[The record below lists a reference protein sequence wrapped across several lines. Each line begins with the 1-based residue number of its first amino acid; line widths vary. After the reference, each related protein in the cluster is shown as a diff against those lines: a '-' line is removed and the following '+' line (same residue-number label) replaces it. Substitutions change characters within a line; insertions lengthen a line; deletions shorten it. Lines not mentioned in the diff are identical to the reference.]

1 MMLDEKKIPAEM
13 RAMPNW
19 VLWQYSESKGKVP
32 FNAKTLRGAMSNNV
46 NTWSDFDTAYNALI
60 NHQEFTGLGFMLSD
74 GINCIDLDNK
84 EEDNLLSDD
93 DFQALLDDCL
103 SEIPS
108 YCEVSF
114 SGKGYHIFSKGILPE
129 GSRRKGHVEMYD
141 KARFIAITGNIY
153 KDYSSL
159 INAQDGLNA
168 IHGKYLG
175 GIKKVAQEACNH
187 AVVDYSVT
195 ASKVLE
201 RAKNN
206 SKFMTLY
213 SGNWKSLGFKS
224 QSEADSSFAS
234 LLAFYA
240 GKNISVMDEIFR
252 SSGLMR
258 EKYERVQNGSTYG
271 RITLESAASFVT
283 DVYKE
288 YVEDT
293 RMVDYKVGKKKVK
306 IQKVAG
312 EVVNPII
319 TSSRFTDTANSSLL
333 INEYGEDILWNFDN
347 EIWMIWGGN
356 TWKDD
361 VKDEV
366 RIYAEK
372 VANDALE
379 DAKKKGDNFG
389 IKNALRMLNTT
400 GKNNM
405 INEAKHHRGITNA
418 ECDKDKFLINTQ
430 SGIVNLKTNGLLASN
445 RDEHM
450 TKVTSACVDGGVPKL
465 WLSFLNDIFQGNK
478 ELINYVQ
485 KAVGYTLSGSIKEQ
499 VVFILFGEGN
509 NGKSVFVDT
518 LENALGDYAITV
530 PVEILMEKKNRSN
543 VETTIARIKAARM
556 IHASENDI
564 DDKINEGLI
573 KQITGGE
580 KVIGRFLYGNQF
592 EYYPEYKLWLST
604 NNKPRIKG
612 TDFGIWRRLV
622 VIPFDVIIAPD
633 KVDRD
638 LGVKLMN
645 ELPQILNWAI
655 EGFKM
660 YQEEGL
666 TLPQILVDEKNKYR
680 GEMDYMANYISDR
693 IDKKIGYKTLAST
706 AYKDYE
712 NWCHTSNAKPISFI
726 AFGKEFGKHFE
737 KKRESIGNL
746 YIDCKIKVGSEE
758 YATKTWGDD

>member
-1 MMLDEKKIPAEM
+1 MLDEKKVPTEL
-13 RAMPNW
+13 REMPNW
-19 VLWQYSESKGKVP
+19 VLWKYIPDRGKIP
-32 FNAKTLRGAMSNNV
+32 FNAKTLRRAQSNNPL
-46 NTWSDFDTAYNALI
+46 TWSDFETAYEVLI
-60 NHQEFTGLGFMLSD
+60 NNPQFSGLGFMLSN

-84 EEDNLLSDD
+84 DEDDLLSDEE
-93 DFQALLDDCL
+93 FHELLEDCL
-103 SEIPS
+103 SKIPS

-114 SGKGYHIFSKGILPE
+114 SGKGYHIFSIGTLPH
-129 GSRRKGHVEMYD
+129 GSRRRGHVEMYD
-141 KARFIAITGNIY
+141 KGRFIALTGNIY
-153 KDYSSL
+153 KGYTEI
-159 INAQDGLNA
+159 INAQDGLNE
-168 IHGKYLG
+168 IHAKYLG
-175 GIKKVAQEACNH
+175 GVKKASQGPYKP

-213 SGNWKSLGFKS
+213 QGNWKQLGFDS
-224 QSEADSSFAS
+224 QSEADSSFAA

-258 EKYERVQNGSTYG
+258 KKYERVQNGSTYG
-271 RITLESAASFVT
+271 RLLLESSAAFVT
-283 DVYKE
+283 DVYTERPKE
-288 YVEDT
+288 TRLVE
-293 RMVDYKVGKKKVK
+293 YKAEKKKIK
-306 IQKVAG
+306 TQKVAG
-312 EVVNPII
+312 EVVNPVI
-319 TSSRFTDTANSSLL
+319 TKSRFTDTANSSLL
-333 INEYGEDILWNFDN
+333 INVYGKDILWNFDN
-347 EIWMIWGGN
+347 KIWMIWDG
-356 TWKDD
+356 TVWKND
-361 VKDEV
+361 VKEQI
-366 RIYAEK
+366 RIFAEK

-379 DAKKKGDNFG
+379 EAREQGNNLG

-405 INEAKHHRGITNA
+405 IREAAHHRGITND
-418 ECDKDKFLINTQ
+418 ECDKNKLLLNTQ
-430 SGIVNLKTNGLLASN
+430 SGIVNLETGVLSQSN

-450 TKVTSACVDGGVPKL
+450 TKVTTVGIDGGEPKL
-465 WLSFLNDIFQGNK
+465 WLKFLSEIFQNDK

-530 PVEILMEKKNRSN
+530 PVEVLMEKKNRNN

-556 IHASENDI
+556 IHASENDV

-580 KVIGRFLYGNQF
+580 KVIGRFLFGNQF

-612 TDFGIWRRLV
+612 TDYGIWRRLV
-622 VIPFDVIIAPD
+622 VIPFNVIIPPD

-638 LGVKLMN
+638 LGAKLMD
-645 ELPQILNWAI
+645 ELPQILNWAV
-655 EGFKM
+655 EGFKK
-660 YQEEGL
+660 YKEEGL
-666 TLPQILVDEKNKYR
+666 VLPQVLIDEKNKYR
-680 GEMDYMANYISDR
+680 GEMDFMGNFIADR

-706 AYKDYE
+706 LYKEYE
-712 NWCHTSNAKPISFI
+712 KWCRTSNARPISFI

-737 KKRESIGNL
+737 KKRESVGNL
-746 YIDCKIKVGSEE
+746 YIDCKIKSDNEE
-758 YATKTWGDD
+758 FAAKTWGDN